1 MSKNKWPAG
10 VFGELNKK
18 TNKTK
23 IGYPIFESPEEKQR
37 RVEHKMDSIRDKIQS
52 LENQLDILRTS
63 YRHQQMSQLDSM
75 DVDSITRMDD
85 ESGI

>member
-1 MSKNKWPAG
+1 MGKNKWPAG

-18 TNKTK
+18 GETK
-23 IGYPIFESPEEKQR
+23 IGYPIYPSKEEKQR
-37 RVEHKMDSIRDKIQS
+37 AVESKMDNIRSKIES

-63 YRHQQMSQLDSM
+63 YRHQQLSQLDSM
-75 DVDSITRMDD
+75 DVDSITRMED